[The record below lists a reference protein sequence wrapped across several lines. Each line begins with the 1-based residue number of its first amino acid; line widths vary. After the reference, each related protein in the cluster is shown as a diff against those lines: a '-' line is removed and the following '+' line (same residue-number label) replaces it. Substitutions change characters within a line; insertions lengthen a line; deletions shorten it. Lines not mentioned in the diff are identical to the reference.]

1 MPPVRVKPKKVIP
14 APAGVPLINTL
25 FARAALA
32 PAPTQAA
39 APPPGACVGNKV
51 WRKPPPSL
59 WTEAYDPSKHG
70 FWMVKGQL
78 MYIYADGR
86 RQLAGAVN
94 GVGADGRLIPE
105 KPL

>member
-1 MPPVRVKPKKVIP
+1 MPPVRVKPKKAIP

-25 FARAALA
+25 FARAAIAQA
-32 PAPTQAA
+32 PAKTAGQ
-39 APPPGACVGNKV
+39 PPGACVKNEV
-51 WRKPPPSL
+51 WHKLLLSL

-78 MYIYADGR
+78 PYNFSDGR

-94 GVGADGRLIPE
+94 GVS
-105 KPL
+105 

>member
-1 MPPVRVKPKKVIP
+1 M
-14 APAGVPLINTL
+14 
-25 FARAALA
+25 
-32 PAPTQAA
+32 
-39 APPPGACVGNKV
+39 GNKV

-94 GVGADGRLIPE
+94 VTVWTPVWLSSPAMRHMSSPAAAVPLGVQP
-105 KPL
+105 